1 VTTTS
6 LQAPPSGRP
15 DGLLRARPDGWGT
28 AVTVALAW
36 LILIAASSL
45 HSSDFFSHQTVLAVT
60 FTMAITGVLAV
71 GESLVAL
78 SGGILDLS
86 LPTALVLPAYLTT
99 VLLDHHVPTAAVV
112 LLALLVGALWG
123 ALNAT
128 IIVFGKLNPIIVTLA
143 TNFAGLAALF
153 LIFQA
158 AQTPQ
163 ASGIRQFG
171 KGYFLGLPNIW
182 WPMVVLIVVVG
193 LLIPRTRYGR
203 RMTAVGGNA
212 GAAKARGIS
221 LPRTRYAVFIA
232 SGVCGGLAG
241 LIFAAS
247 NASFTPNE
255 GAAFLL
261 PVLAAVILAGIS
273 LQGGRGNLLLLLLS
287 VGFLSTV
294 PTSLVFFGLN
304 SDWQIVFQGLILII
318 AVSIDGHRQRS
329 ARA

>member
-1 VTTTS
+1 VSATS
-6 LQAPPSGRP
+6 LQAPPSPRP

-28 AVTVALAW
+28 AVTVAIAW
-36 LILIAASSL
+36 LLLVVASSL
-45 HSSDFFSHQTVLAVT
+45 HSADFFSHQTVLAVT

-71 GESLVAL
+71 GQSLVAL

-86 LPTALVLPAYLTT
+86 VPTALVLPAYLTT
-99 VLLDHHVPTAAVV
+99 QLLEHDVPTVAVV
-112 LLALLVGALWG
+112 LAALLVGALWG

-153 LIFQA
+153 LVFQA

-163 ASGIRQFG
+163 SSGIRQFG

-221 LPRTRYAVFIA
+221 LRWTRYSVFIA
-232 SGVCGGLAG
+232 SGVCGGIAG

-273 LQGGRGNLLLLLLS
+273 LQGGRGNILLLLLS

-329 ARA
+329 VRA